1 MNGRDTGSHRES
13 GSDSEPEVQTG
24 RSAGSVTRLSDY
36 QGTGSRDR
44 AGARDEE
51 QGVHSEI
58 ANSDLP
64 CTGGQETTGGL
75 LIMAREMFEFYCSG
89 GCMGYTMFPID
100 ISIDAS
106 IIMVCPNCKHEHYR
120 KMRNGKITEDR
131 HGITKDDQ
139 FVHRI
144 EPTLAAFSKTQRM
157 KEEKGFLGGLWDR
170 VGNK

>member
-1 MNGRDTGSHRES
+1 MNGRDTGDYRES
-13 GSDSEPEVQTG
+13 EAEPQDESRRVT
-24 RSAGSVTRLSDY
+24 GSVTRLSDY
-36 QGTGSRDR
+36 QGTRSRERD
-44 AGARDEE
+44 GARDEE
-51 QGVHSEI
+51 QGVLSKT
-58 ANSDLP
+58 ADSNLP
-64 CTGGQETTGGL
+64 CAGGQKTTGGL

-100 ISIDAS
+100 VSIDAS

-144 EPTLAAFSKTQRM
+144 EPTLAAFSKTPRM
-157 KEEKGFLGGLWDR
+157 NKEKGFIGGLWDR